1 MFSGQWSTFELEVSH
16 SHRYEPDNDWHEQR
30 IPPDAEIKYLKMLLR
45 SKDSLFL
52 GITFL
57 DKKKK
62 VLASIGWMDNEEIRN
77 SRHNQIIE
85 FEIGEGERIL

>member
-1 MFSGQWSTFELEVSH
+1 
-16 SHRYEPDNDWHEQR
+16 
-30 IPPDAEIKYLKMLLR
+30 MLVR

-77 SRHNQIIE
+77 SRHNQILD